1 MDTSERLEERRTWPW
16 EVIFSLSLLSAS
28 DACLYDADHSSLS
41 SLKSKHGNGPT
52 GQILIC
58 NKDKLAGE
66 TLSLESLE
74 SENECGCHACLEGK
88 SRIFWI
94 LLKACLKLNI
104 NLIFNFLKFNHLTF
118 LKCWCYVEF
127 FFFVFEWLVYI
138 AWSKYWVGWLNICAK
153 TFKKFKYF
161 PTQEWQCH
169 LTHSP
174 HCLVD
179 IVADP
184 SG

>member
-1 MDTSERLEERRTWPW
+1 MWGKAERQEGVVHTKPCRRVQNYSTAMDTSERLEERRTWPW

-127 FFFVFEWLVYI
+127 FFL
-138 AWSKYWVGWLNICAK
+138 SLNGWFI
-153 TFKKFKYF
+153 
-161 PTQEWQCH
+161 
-169 LTHSP
+169 
-174 HCLVD
+174 
-179 IVADP
+179 
-184 SG
+184 